1 MKKIIIISFIAS
13 LLTSCGGA
21 TRSGVTSGI
30 LVSSWNDTIAGVADN
45 SISVSKRGESCA
57 TNILGIVATGD
68 SSIETAK
75 RNGGVKKVAYADTS
89 YLNVLGFY
97 QKGCTIV
104 KGE

>member
-1 MKKIIIISFIAS
+1 MKNILVISISLF
-13 LLTSCGGA
+13 LLTSCGS
-21 TRSGVTSGI
+21 TRSGVTGGLI
-30 LVSSWNDTIAGVADN
+30 SSWNDTISGITDN
-45 SISVSKRGESCA
+45 SVEVVKRGESCA

-75 RNGGVKKVAYADTS
+75 RNGGIRKVAYADTS
-89 YLNVLGFY
+89 YLSIFGIY